1 MAGNSNLRRPRARN
15 VAAGLV
21 SLSVLIWAG
30 QTQTPALAPPAAQDT
45 QPQATASKNSPE
57 MATRDTRPT
66 FTSRTNLVLV
76 RVVVRDRDGHVNGN
90 LQKEDFL
97 LFDKGKPQFISRFS
111 LEKTTERKA
120 EAEASEAARRDS
132 AGGKSTAEQ
141 AIPGRYVGYLF
152 DDVHLSIG
160 DLTQARNAADRHLSD
175 LPVSSRA
182 AIYTT
187 SGQVTQDFTDDVAK
201 LRDALRRIQP
211 RSLITHGTDCPELTY
226 YQADLIQN
234 KNDQQALQAATQDAI
249 VCGNLT
255 SDSTAPARG
264 PSTAVLGSSTSSQG
278 QSMAQA
284 AASRLIALGDQ
295 ETRLN
300 LSVLNS
306 LVRRLWAMPGQRAV
320 VLISPGFLLLNQ
332 QWDETDIMD
341 RAIRSNV
348 TINTLNARGLYTL
361 VPGGDASQFGGNAA
375 TMTTRTQYQRDSAMQ
390 EGDVLA
396 ELADGTGGTWFHD
409 NNDLEEGFKRTAAAP
424 EYYYLLGFSP
434 ENLKFDGSYHSLKV
448 SLKKPA
454 GLTLQARRGYYAPKH
469 EVDAAQEAK
478 REIEEALFSR
488 DEWRDIP
495 VELHTQFFKSS
506 DVNAKLSVLA
516 RIDVR
521 QLRFRKADGRNA
533 DILTVA
539 SGLFDRNGN
548 YVTGMEKTVDMHLK
562 DETLAVK
569 LNSGIT
575 VRSGFDVAPGSY
587 FVRIVV
593 RDAEGQKMAALN
605 GAVEIP

>member
-1 MAGNSNLRRPRARN
+1 MAGNPNLRRQRARN

-30 QTQTPALAPPAAQDT
+30 QTQTPAPVPPAAQDT

-57 MATRDTRPT
+57 MATRDTTPT

-76 RVVVRDRDGHVNGN
+76 RVAVRDRDGHVNGS

-120 EAEASEAARRDS
+120 EAAASEVAS
-132 AGGKSTAEQ
+132 ASADGKPTPEPAP
-141 AIPGRYVGYLF
+141 PGRYVGYIF
-152 DDVHLSIG
+152 DDLHLNFG
-160 DLTQARNAADRHLSD
+160 DLAQSRNAAERHLSD
-175 LPVSSRA
+175 LPVTSRA
-182 AIYTT
+182 AIFTT

-201 LRDALRRIQP
+201 LRDAMLRIQP
-211 RSLITHGTDCPELTY
+211 RSNLKPGTDCPDLTY

-234 KNDQQALQAATQDAI
+234 KNDQQALNAAIQDTILCA
-249 VCGNLT
+249 NLA
-255 SDSTAPARG
+255 SDAAPARAG
-264 PSTAVLGSSTSSQG
+264 STPDNSMTQAAQI
-278 QSMAQA
+278 MAQA
-284 AASRLIALGDQ
+284 TASRVVAIGDQ
-295 ETRLN
+295 ETRVSLK
-300 LSVLNS
+300 VLNS
-306 LVRRLWAMPGQRAV
+306 VVRRIAAMPGQRAL
-320 VLISPGFLLLNQ
+320 VLISPGFLMLDQ
-332 QWDETDIMD
+332 QMDEYEVMD
-341 RAIRSNV
+341 RAIRANV
-348 TINTLNARGLYTL
+348 TISTLNARGLYA
-361 VPGGDASQFGGNAA
+361 VIPGGDASQSSGSIASQNA
-375 TMTTRTQYQRDSAMQ
+375 RTQYQRDSSMVTD
-390 EGDVLA
+390 GVLG
-396 ELADGTGGTWFHD
+396 EIADGTGGTWFHD
-409 NNDLEEGFKRTAAAP
+409 NNDLVEGFKRTVAAP

-454 GLTLQARRGYYAPKH
+454 GLTLQARKGYYAPKH

-521 QLRFRKADGRNA
+521 QLRFRKAEGRNL

-548 YVTGMEKTVDMHLK
+548 YVNAVENAGETYLK

-569 LNSGIT
+569 
-575 VRSGFDVAPGSY
+575 RS
-587 FVRIVV
+587 
-593 RDAEGQKMAALN
+593 E
-605 GAVEIP
+605 EHT

>member
-1 MAGNSNLRRPRARN
+1 
-15 VAAGLV
+15 VAAGLAF
-21 SLSVLIWAG
+21 LSVLIRAG
-30 QTQTPALAPPAAQDT
+30 QTQTPAPAPPAAQDT

-57 MATRDTRPT
+57 MATRDTTPT
-66 FTSRTNLVLV
+66 FSSRTNLVLV
-76 RVVVRDRDGHVNGN
+76 RVVARDRDGHVNGN

-120 EAEASEAARRDS
+120 EAAASEVAPAS
-132 AGGKSTAEQ
+132 ADGKSTPEPAP
-141 AIPGRYVGYLF
+141 PGRYVGYIF
-152 DDVHLSIG
+152 DDLHLNFG
-160 DLTQARNAADRHLSD
+160 DLAQSRNAAERHLSD
-175 LPVSSRA
+175 LPVTSRA
-182 AIYTT
+182 AIFTT

-201 LRDALRRIQP
+201 LRDAMLRIQP
-211 RSLITHGTDCPELTY
+211 RSNLKPGTDCPDLTY

-234 KNDQQALQAATQDAI
+234 KHDPQALNAAVQDTILCA
-249 VCGNLT
+249 NLA
-255 SDSTAPARG
+255 SDAAPARAG
-264 PSTAVLGSSTSSQG
+264 STPDTSMTQAAQG
-278 QSMAQA
+278 MAQA
-284 AASRLIALGDQ
+284 TASRVVAIGDQ
-295 ETRLN
+295 ETRVSLK
-300 LSVLNS
+300 VLNS
-306 LVRRLWAMPGQRAV
+306 VVRRIAAMPGQRAL
-320 VLISPGFLLLNQ
+320 VLISPGFLMLDQ
-332 QWDETDIMD
+332 QMDEYEVMD
-341 RAIRSNV
+341 RAIRANV
-348 TINTLNARGLYTL
+348 TISTLNARGLYA
-361 VPGGDASQFGGNAA
+361 VIPGGDASQSSGSIASQNA
-375 TMTTRTQYQRDSAMQ
+375 RTQYQRDSSMVTD
-390 EGDVLA
+390 GVLG
-396 ELADGTGGTWFHD
+396 EIADGTGGTWFHD
-409 NNDLEEGFKRTAAAP
+409 NNDLVEGFKRTAAAP

-521 QLRFRKADGRNA
+521 QLRFRKADGRNL

-548 YVTGMEKTVDMHLK
+548 YVTGIEKTVDMHLK

-587 FVRIVV
+587 FVRVVV

>member
-1 MAGNSNLRRPRARN
+1 MAGNPNLRRQRARN

-30 QTQTPALAPPAAQDT
+30 QTQTPAPVPPAAQDT

-57 MATRDTRPT
+57 MATRDTTPT

-76 RVVVRDRDGHVNGN
+76 RVAVRDRDGHVNGS

-120 EAEASEAARRDS
+120 EAAASEVAS
-132 AGGKSTAEQ
+132 ASADGKPTPEPAP
-141 AIPGRYVGYLF
+141 PGRYVGYIF
-152 DDVHLSIG
+152 DDLHLNFG
-160 DLTQARNAADRHLSD
+160 DLAQSRNAAERHLSD
-175 LPVSSRA
+175 LPVTSRA
-182 AIYTT
+182 AIFTT

-201 LRDALRRIQP
+201 LRDAMLRIQP
-211 RSLITHGTDCPELTY
+211 RSNLKPGTDCPDLTY

-234 KNDQQALQAATQDAI
+234 KNDQQALNAAIQDTILCA
-249 VCGNLT
+249 NLA
-255 SDSTAPARG
+255 SDAAPARAG
-264 PSTAVLGSSTSSQG
+264 STPDNSMTQAA

-284 AASRLIALGDQ
+284 TASRVVAIGDQ
-295 ETRLN
+295 ETRVSLK
-300 LSVLNS
+300 VLNS
-306 LVRRLWAMPGQRAV
+306 VVRRIAAMPGQRAL
-320 VLISPGFLLLNQ
+320 VLISPGFLMLDQ
-332 QWDETDIMD
+332 QMDEYEVMD
-341 RAIRSNV
+341 RAIRANV
-348 TINTLNARGLYTL
+348 TISTLNARGLYA
-361 VPGGDASQFGGNAA
+361 VIPGGDASQSSGSIASQNA
-375 TMTTRTQYQRDSAMQ
+375 RTQYQRDSSMVTD
-390 EGDVLA
+390 GVLG
-396 ELADGTGGTWFHD
+396 EIADGTGGTWFHD
-409 NNDLEEGFKRTAAAP
+409 NNDLVEGFKRTVAAP

-506 DVNAKLSVLA
+506 DVNAKLSILA

-533 DILTVA
+533 DILTVT

-548 YVTGMEKTVDMHLK
+548 YVTGVEKTVDMHLK
-562 DETLAVK
+562 DETLAIK

>member
-1 MAGNSNLRRPRARN
+1 
-15 VAAGLV
+15 
-21 SLSVLIWAG
+21 
-30 QTQTPALAPPAAQDT
+30 
-45 QPQATASKNSPE
+45 
-57 MATRDTRPT
+57 MATHDTTPT
-66 FTSRTNLVLV
+66 FTSRTNLVLL

-120 EAEASEAARRDS
+120 EAAASEARPGGAD
-132 AGGKSTAEQ
+132 GKSAPE
-141 AIPGRYVGYLF
+141 AAPPGRYVGYIF
-152 DDVHLSIG
+152 DDLHLNFG
-160 DLTQARNAADRHLSD
+160 DLAQSRNAAERHLSD
-175 LPVSSRA
+175 LPVTSRA
-182 AIYTT
+182 AIFTT

-201 LRDALRRIQP
+201 LRDAMLRIQP
-211 RSLITHGTDCPELTY
+211 RSNLKPGTDCPDLTY

-234 KNDQQALQAATQDAI
+234 KNDQQALNAAIQDTILCANLASDAAPGRGGSTPDNSMAQAA
-249 VCGNLT
+249 
-255 SDSTAPARG
+255 
-264 PSTAVLGSSTSSQG
+264 

-284 AASRLIALGDQ
+284 TASRVVAIGDQ
-295 ETRLN
+295 ETRVTLK
-300 LSVLNS
+300 VLNS
-306 LVRRLWAMPGQRAV
+306 VVRRIAAMPGQRAL
-320 VLISPGFLLLNQ
+320 VLISPGFLLLDQ
-332 QWDETDIMD
+332 QMDEYEVMD
-341 RAIRSNV
+341 RAIRANV
-348 TINTLNARGLYTL
+348 TISALNARGLYAMI
-361 VPGGDASQFGGNAA
+361 PGGDASQSSGSIASQTA
-375 TMTTRTQYQRDSAMQ
+375 RTQYQRDSSMVTD
-390 EGDVLA
+390 GVLG
-396 ELADGTGGTWFHD
+396 EIADGTGGTWFHD
-409 NNDLEEGFKRTAAAP
+409 NNDLQEGLKRIAAAP
-424 EYYYLLGFSP
+424 EYYYLMGFSP
-434 ENLKFDGSYHSLKV
+434 ENLKFDGSYHNLKV

-478 REIEEALFSR
+478 REIAEALFSR

-521 QLRFRKADGRNA
+521 QLRFRKADGRNL
-533 DILTVA
+533 DVLTVA

-548 YVTGMEKTVDMHLK
+548 YVTGVEKTVEMHLK

>member
-1 MAGNSNLRRPRARN
+1 M
-15 VAAGLV
+15 
-21 SLSVLIWAG
+21 SVLIWAG
-30 QTQTPALAPPAAQDT
+30 QAQTPAPPPAAAQDT

-57 MATRDTRPT
+57 MATRDTTPT

-76 RVVVRDRDGHVNGN
+76 RVVVHDRDGHVNGN

-120 EAEASEAARRDS
+120 EAAASEVAS
-132 AGGKSTAEQ
+132 ASADGKSTPEPAP
-141 AIPGRYVGYLF
+141 PGRYVGYIF
-152 DDVHLSIG
+152 DDLHLNFG
-160 DLTQARNAADRHLSD
+160 DLAQSRNAAERHLSD
-175 LPVSSRA
+175 LPVTSRA
-182 AIYTT
+182 AIFTT

-201 LRDALRRIQP
+201 LRDAMLRVQP
-211 RSLITHGTDCPELTY
+211 RSNLKPGTDCPDLTY
-226 YQADLIQN
+226 YQADLIFN
-234 KNDQQALQAATQDAI
+234 KHDQQALNAAVQDAI
-249 VCGNLT
+249 VCANLNT
-255 SDSTAPARG
+255 GGAPGSAPD
-264 PSTAVLGSSTSSQG
+264 PSMIQAG
-278 QSMAQA
+278 QSLAQA
-284 AASRLIALGDQ
+284 AASRVVSIGNQ
-295 ETRLN
+295 ETRVSLK
-300 LSVLNS
+300 VLNS
-306 LVRRLWAMPGQRAV
+306 VVRRIAAMPGQRAL
-320 VLISPGFLLLNQ
+320 VLISPGFLMLDQ
-332 QWDETDIMD
+332 QMDEYEVMD
-341 RAIRSNV
+341 RAIRANV
-348 TINTLNARGLYTL
+348 TISTLNARGLYTMI
-361 VPGGDASQFGGNAA
+361 PGGDGSQSGGNLDSL
-375 TMTTRTQYQRDSAMQ
+375 TVRSQYQRDSSMVTD
-390 EGDVLA
+390 GVLG
-396 ELADGTGGTWFHD
+396 EIADGTGGTWFHN
-409 NNDLEEGFKRTAAAP
+409 NNDLVEGFKRTVAAP

-448 SLKKPA
+448 SLKKPV

-521 QLRFRKADGRNA
+521 QLRFRKADGRNL

-548 YVTGMEKTVDMHLK
+548 YVTGMEKTVDMHLR

-587 FVRIVV
+587 FVRVVV

>member
-1 MAGNSNLRRPRARN
+1 
-15 VAAGLV
+15 LV
-21 SLSVLIWAG
+21 SFSVLIWAG
-30 QTQTPALAPPAAQDT
+30 QTQTPAPPPAAAQDT
-45 QPQATASKNSPE
+45 QPQAAASKNSPE
-57 MATRDTRPT
+57 MATHDATPT

-120 EAEASEAARRDS
+120 EAAASEARS
-132 AGGKSTAEQ
+132 ASADGKSTPEA
-141 AIPGRYVGYLF
+141 APPGRYVGYIF
-152 DDVHLSIG
+152 DDLHLNFG
-160 DLTQARNAADRHLSD
+160 DLAQSRNAAERHLSD
-175 LPVSSRA
+175 LPVTSRA
-182 AIYTT
+182 AIFTT

-201 LRDALRRIQP
+201 LRDAMLRIQP
-211 RSLITHGTDCPELTY
+211 RSNLKPGTDCPDLTY
-226 YQADLIQN
+226 YQADLIFN
-234 KNDQQALQAATQDAI
+234 KQDQQALNAAIQDTILCA
-249 VCGNLT
+249 NLA
-255 SDSTAPARG
+255 SDAAPARG
-264 PSTAVLGSSTSSQG
+264 VGASTPDNSMTQAA

-284 AASRLIALGDQ
+284 TASRVVAIGDQ
-295 ETRLN
+295 ETRVTLK
-300 LSVLNS
+300 VLNS
-306 LVRRLWAMPGQRAV
+306 VVRRIAAMPGQRAL
-320 VLISPGFLLLNQ
+320 VLISPGFLLLDQ
-332 QWDETDIMD
+332 QIDEYEVLD
-341 RAIRSNV
+341 RAIRANV
-348 TINTLNARGLYTL
+348 TISSLNARGLYAII
-361 VPGGDASQFGGNAA
+361 PGGDASQSGGSVASLGV
-375 TMTTRTQYQRDSAMQ
+375 RTQYQRDSSMVTD
-390 EGDVLA
+390 GVLG
-396 ELADGTGGTWFHD
+396 EIADGTGGTWFHD
-409 NNDLEEGFKRTAAAP
+409 NNDLEEGFKRTVAAP
-424 EYYYLLGFSP
+424 EYYYILGFSP
-434 ENLKFDGSYHSLKV
+434 DSLKFDGSYHSLKV

-521 QLRFRKADGRNA
+521 QLRFRKADGRNL
-533 DILTVA
+533 DVLTVA

-548 YVTGMEKTVDMHLK
+548 YVTGVEKTVDMHLK